1 MSIRVFLDAAFTPEE
16 VQILVVAFEDT
27 LKALGLVDR
36 EDAVT
41 KLVAEKIIA
50 AAKTGDAR
58 SPDSLDPPLFT
69 DRPGISGWRPEPTRS
84 ASALDIRIECHIVSL
99 RPTPECAA
107 GGCTGLL

>member
-27 LKALGLVDR
+27 LKALGLSDR

-50 AAKTGDAR
+50 AAKTGERDPERLRDAV
-58 SPDSLDPPLFT
+58 LA
-69 DRPGISGWRPEPTRS
+69 E
-84 ASALDIRIECHIVSL
+84 L
-99 RPTPECAA
+99 RPNHQ
-107 GGCTGLL
+107 

>member
-1 MSIRVFLDAAFTPEE
+1 MSMRVILDAAFTPKE

-50 AAKTGDAR
+50 AAKTSERDPERLRDAV
-58 SPDSLDPPLFT
+58 LA
-69 DRPGISGWRPEPTRS
+69 E
-84 ASALDIRIECHIVSL
+84 L
-99 RPTPECAA
+99 RPNHQ
-107 GGCTGLL
+107 